1 LLGLLVALYKP
12 AQYCN
17 KAAPKQTAQRNH
29 NAQHNA
35 LTEHQ
40 QAEHQRNA
48 AYQFNG

>member
-1 LLGLLVALYKP
+1 LQQGS
-12 AQYCN
+12 AQTN
-17 KAAPKQTAQRNH
+17 RQRNH